1 MFQHEEAEC
10 LEHAGGVQVE
20 LVRVEVEDQDYGDVA
35 ISGVHKV
42 DEVFLAIHDVVLQIG
57 HLYVV
62 AARPKNHSNM

>member
-1 MFQHEEAEC
+1 MFQHEEVAC
-10 LEHAGGVQVE
+10 LEHAGGVE
-20 LVRVEVEDQDYGDVA
+20 LVRVEVEDQDYDDVA